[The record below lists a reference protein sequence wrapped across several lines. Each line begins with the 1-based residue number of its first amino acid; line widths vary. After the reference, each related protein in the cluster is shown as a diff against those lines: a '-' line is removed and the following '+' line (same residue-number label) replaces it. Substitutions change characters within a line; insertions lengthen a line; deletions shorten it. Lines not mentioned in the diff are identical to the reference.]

1 MMIAFIA
8 AVLVG
13 GGIALAVT
21 ARVSS
26 SRRRIK
32 DLRAA
37 LDLQMLS
44 PARPEDASRTSAL
57 LARSGVAAEK
67 ALGDID
73 LLDRI
78 RGLLDRSDWSLNA
91 GEFAVTSAAAAAFA
105 ALIGFFLAGIVVA
118 LILAV
123 VALVTPYAL
132 VVRSVAKRKREF
144 EEQFPGVLDLI
155 AASLESGASVI
166 RALELV
172 VDEVDEPTASE
183 FGRVLAAT
191 RIGTELPEALATM
204 SERLGSRDVDWTVQA
219 ITVQQRTG
227 GRLADI
233 LRIVART
240 MRDRGEVVREVATLT
255 VEGRLSAV
263 ILGALPFFIA
273 LVMLVVNPTYLKPLF
288 HQTVGLVMVG
298 AAGALMLVGFAWM
311 RRIVR
316 VEV

>member
-1 MMIAFIA
+1 MIELLA
-8 AVLVG
+8 AVMVG
-13 GGIALAVT
+13 GGIILAVT
-21 ARVSS
+21 ARVAS
-26 SRRRIK
+26 SRRQIK

-44 PARPEDASRTSAL
+44 PARPEDAHKTSAL
-57 LARSGVAAEK
+57 LARSGVAAER
-67 ALGDID
+67 ALADASF
-73 LLDRI
+73 LAKVRH
-78 RGLLDRSDWSLNA
+78 LLDRSDWSLTA
-91 GEFAVTSAAAAAFA
+91 GEFAVASAGAAVFA
-105 ALIGFFLAGIVVA
+105 ALVGWFLAGPILAAIVLVVVA
-118 LILAV
+118 FV
-123 VALVTPYAL
+123 PYTL
-132 VVRSVAKRKREF
+132 LVRSVDKRKKDF
-144 EEQFPGVLDLI
+144 EEQFPEVLELI

-172 VDEVDEPTASE
+172 VEEADEPVAGE

-191 RIGTELPEALATM
+191 RVGDELPEALATM
-204 SERLGSRDVDWTVQA
+204 AERLGSRDVDWTVQA

-240 MRDRGEVVREVATLT
+240 MRSRGEVVREIATLT
-255 VEGRLSAV
+255 VEGRLSGI

-273 LVMLVVNPTYLKPLF
+273 LVMLVVNPTYLQPLF
-288 HQTVGLVMVG
+288 HQTIGLVMIGV
-298 AAGALMLVGFAWM
+298 AGALMLVGFAWM

>member
-1 MMIAFIA
+1 MIEFLA
-8 AVLVG
+8 AILVG
-13 GGIALAVT
+13 GGIVLAVT
-21 ARVSS
+21 ARVAS
-26 SRRRIK
+26 SRRQVA

-37 LDLQMLS
+37 LDLQSIS
-44 PARPEDASRTSAL
+44 PARPEDAQRTSAL

-67 ALGDID
+67 ALADVD
-73 LLDRI
+73 FLDRV
-78 RGLLDRSDWSLNA
+78 RHLLDRSDWSLTA
-91 GEFAVTSAAAAAFA
+91 GEFAITSAAVALFS
-105 ALIGFFLAGIVVA
+105 ALIGWFLAGPILA
-118 LILAV
+118 LILLIVV
-123 VALVTPYAL
+123 VAVPYL
-132 VVRSVAKRKREF
+132 LLVRSVDKRKKDF
-144 EEQFPGVLDLI
+144 EEQFPEVLELV
-155 AASLESGASVI
+155 AASLESGASVV

-172 VDEVDEPTASE
+172 VDEADEPVASE

-191 RIGTELPEALATM
+191 RMGSDLPEALLVM

-240 MRDRGEVVREVATLT
+240 MRNRGEVVREIATLT
-255 VEGRLSAV
+255 VEGRLSGA

-273 LVMLVVNPTYLKPLF
+273 LVMLIVNPTYLQPLF
-288 HQTVGLVMVG
+288 HQTIGLLMVSG
-298 AAGALMLVGFAWM
+298 AGVLMLVGFAWM